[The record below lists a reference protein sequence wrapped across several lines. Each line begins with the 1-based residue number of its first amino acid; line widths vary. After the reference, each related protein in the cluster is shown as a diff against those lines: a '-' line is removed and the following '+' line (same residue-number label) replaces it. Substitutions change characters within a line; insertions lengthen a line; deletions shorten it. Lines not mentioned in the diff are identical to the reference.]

1 MARIVIVGG
10 SFGGLT
16 TALQLKQ
23 KLKKQNHITLI
34 SSDDQFVFIPSLP
47 WLALGWRKPQ
57 DITIGLKDYLSCR
70 DINFIH
76 DTVHQIE
83 PEQQIVV
90 TARETVPYDYLVL
103 ATGPHLD
110 FAAVPGL
117 GPETGYTES
126 IFTLKHACRAYDS
139 WQRYMAEGGP
149 VVIGATQG
157 VSCIGPAYEMIFEI
171 DHLLRKMGRRSKT
184 PLCFVTAE
192 PYLGHFGL
200 GGVGKSRR
208 LMEDEFAEKDIKAFC
223 SAAVDEITPGR
234 VKLNDGTELP
244 FNYSMFAPPFRGVD
258 AIINSG
264 LGNPKGWLMVDE
276 YYRLPKH
283 QNIYGVGVS
292 VGIMPVEPTPV
303 PTGVP
308 KTGNM
313 TTNMAKLAAH
323 NIAADIQGGS
333 KIAYPVTEI
342 GVVCLADMGDSASL
356 MVAKPA
362 LPPRQQTILKK
373 KRWVRWAKLGFERYF
388 MTKMKLGATY
398 LPG

>member
-1 MARIVIVGG
+1 M
-10 SFGGLT
+10 
-16 TALQLKQ
+16 
-23 KLKKQNHITLI
+23 
-34 SSDDQFVFIPSLP
+34 
-47 WLALGWRKPQ
+47 
-57 DITIGLKDYLSCR
+57 
-70 DINFIH
+70 
-76 DTVHQIE
+76 
-83 PEQQIVV
+83 
-90 TARETVPYDYLVL
+90 
-103 ATGPHLD
+103 
-110 FAAVPGL
+110 
-117 GPETGYTES
+117 
-126 IFTLKHACRAYDS
+126 
-139 WQRYMAEGGP
+139 
-149 VVIGATQG
+149 
-157 VSCIGPAYEMIFEI
+157 
-171 DHLLRKMGRRSKT
+171 LRKMDRRSKT
-184 PLCFVTAE
+184 PLYFVTSE
-192 PYLGHFGL
+192 PYLSHFGL

-208 LMEDEFAEKDIKAFC
+208 LMEDEFADKDIKAFC
-223 SAAVDEITPGR
+223 NAVVDEIIPGC

-283 QNIYGVGVS
+283 QNIFGVGVS

-323 NIAADIQGGS
+323 NIAADIQGGLR
-333 KIAYPVTEI
+333 KAFPVTEI
-342 GVVCLADMGDSASL
+342 GVACFADMGDTASL

-362 LPPRQQTILKK
+362 LPPRQQTVLKK

-388 MTKMKLGATY
+388 MAKMKLGATY